1 MKRARIAALILIVA
15 ALAATAWWTLG
26 NRDGDGA
33 TLEASGTVEATESDL
48 GFQVPG
54 RLIRVVPLEGTTVAA
69 GDTLATLDADV
80 MSASLDAAE
89 ARASAA
95 DARLRELRAGS
106 RPQEIASARAAL
118 AAATR
123 REDEARREAERAR
136 RLHEGG
142 ALSQQALDRAETAL
156 EAATAAREQAAQTL
170 ALAEE
175 GPRAETLQA
184 QEAMVRQAEATAAQT
199 RATLAQSVLLA
210 PGDGIVTVRHREPGE
225 IVQPGAPIITLLDPD
240 DRWVRIYVR
249 EDRVGRVS
257 LGQEAEI
264 RIDAFT
270 DRVYRGRVT
279 FIGSEAEFT
288 PRNVQTPDE
297 RTQLVYPVKVQVL
310 DDDALDLKPG
320 LPADVRLL
328 EGV

>member
-1 MKRARIAALILIVA
+1 VKRARIAALILVAAAVA
-15 ALAATAWWTLG
+15 ALGWWTLG
-26 NRDGDGA
+26 NRDANGA
-33 TLEASGTVEATESDL
+33 ALEASGTVEATESDL

-54 RLIRVVPLEGTTVAA
+54 RLTRVVPREGTTVAA

-89 ARASAA
+89 AQASAA

-156 EAATAAREQAAQTL
+156 EAATAAREQAAQAL

-175 GPRAETLQA
+175 GPRRETVQA
-184 QEAMVRQAEATAAQT
+184 QEAIVRQAEATAAQT

-210 PGDGIVTVRHREPGE
+210 PGEGIVTVRHREPGE
-225 IVQPGAPIITLLDPD
+225 IVQPGAPIVTLMDPD
-240 DRWVRIYVR
+240 DRWIRIYVR
-249 EDRVGRVS
+249 EDRVGRVA

-328 EGV
+328 EGA